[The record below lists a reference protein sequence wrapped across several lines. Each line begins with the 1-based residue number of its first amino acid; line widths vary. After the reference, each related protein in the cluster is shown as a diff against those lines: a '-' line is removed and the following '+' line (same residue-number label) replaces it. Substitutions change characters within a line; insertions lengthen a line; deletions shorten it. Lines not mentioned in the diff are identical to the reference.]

1 MTYWNSSYTGR
12 APRTMAE
19 AFGPYESGPV
29 LEQARAMDWQ
39 DIVALAGSIAAAA
52 VMVVMGLVGWLK

>member
-29 LEQARAMDWQ
+29 LEQARSMDWQ
-39 DIVALAGSIAAAA
+39 DVVVLAGSVAAAA
-52 VMVVMGLVGWLK
+52 VLVVMGLVGWLK